1 MARQSMTLCSVT
13 ALAYLRRDYRR
24 NGSAPCHSRRGS
36 VGGVRGGE
44 RVGIIGMAALRPAVI
59 MAMLLSVPV
68 LARAGGVALTDEDIN
83 SGANG
88 PSFFGFVR
96 VVDGPGIDDAKVT
109 AELKGG
115 ALVTAT
121 DILGLYKIPGFGQGV
136 NPDDVQISCA
146 KSGYKQANV
155 VRRPH
160 PAGDIKDPIEVDCYL
175 QKQ

>member
-1 MARQSMTLCSVT
+1 MAR
-13 ALAYLRRDYRR
+13 LRR
-24 NGSAPCHSRRGS
+24 
-36 VGGVRGGE
+36 
-44 RVGIIGMAALRPAVI
+44 AVI
-59 MAMLLSVPV
+59 VAIMLLAPV
-68 LARAGGVALTDEDIN
+68 AARAGGASLFNEDIG
-83 SGANG
+83 SGADG

-96 VVDGPGIDDAKVT
+96 SVDGPGVDDAKVT

-136 NPDDVQISCA
+136 NPDDVNISCA
-146 KSGYKQANV
+146 KNGYKQANI

-160 PAGDIKDPIEVDCYL
+160 PAGDNKDPVEVDCYL